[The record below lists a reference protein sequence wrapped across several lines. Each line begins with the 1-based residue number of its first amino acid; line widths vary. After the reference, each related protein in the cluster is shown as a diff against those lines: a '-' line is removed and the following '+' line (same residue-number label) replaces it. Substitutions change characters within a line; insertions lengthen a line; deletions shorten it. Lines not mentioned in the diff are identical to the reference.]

1 MNLEVEPPCK
11 KKKQEEPS
19 HPSFLSLPDVIILNC
34 LARVSKSYYPKLS
47 LVSKTFR
54 SLILSIELNHARFHH
69 KTNEISFHVCLQL
82 PDRPLP
88 SYWFTLLIDLEMKK
102 STLAQ
107 VPSIYA
113 PIVPRI
119 MLTVASQ
126 VYALRQF
133 YHPSP
138 VMIVRNKENLLWR
151 KAPSL
156 TVARSNPGACVLDG
170 KIYVVGGC
178 TANDCWGEVFDT
190 KTQTWEP
197 LPDPGTE
204 LRFSSVI
211 RKLEIIQG
219 KIYVRSNEE
228 KDSVYDPKKREW
240 NVAAK
245 ALVGDSSCMWYDR
258 ECKEWKP
265 VKGLSSLN
273 KSCRRGLIETVNL
286 NGKLIVLW
294 NKFARPGPHC
304 QNKTICCALVALEKR
319 QDGQVWGNVEWSN
332 AVLRLSERM
341 LLFELQCDEKDR
353 TSDFFLVLM
362 IMLLQR
368 TRYSLISYVTG
379 QTGLIFT
386 LPDVSGPPLLKLIKS
401 GSCCLLVD
409 NVAVFFCYPLISP

>member
-11 KKKQEEPS
+11 KKKQDEPS

-126 VYALRQF
+126 V
-133 YHPSP
+133 
-138 VMIVRNKENLLWR
+138 
-151 KAPSL
+151 
-156 TVARSNPGACVLDG
+156 
-170 KIYVVGGC
+170 
-178 TANDCWGEVFDT
+178 
-190 KTQTWEP
+190 
-197 LPDPGTE
+197 
-204 LRFSSVI
+204 
-211 RKLEIIQG
+211 
-219 KIYVRSNEE
+219 
-228 KDSVYDPKKREW
+228 
-240 NVAAK
+240 
-245 ALVGDSSCMWYDR
+245 
-258 ECKEWKP
+258 
-265 VKGLSSLN
+265 
-273 KSCRRGLIETVNL
+273 
-286 NGKLIVLW
+286 
-294 NKFARPGPHC
+294 
-304 QNKTICCALVALEKR
+304 
-319 QDGQVWGNVEWSN
+319 
-332 AVLRLSERM
+332 
-341 LLFELQCDEKDR
+341 
-353 TSDFFLVLM
+353 
-362 IMLLQR
+362 
-368 TRYSLISYVTG
+368 LISYVTG

-409 NVAVFFCYPLISP
+409 NVAVFFLSSKLTLKPLKTSFTSANSSPIIIFPPGSCFSLWIKPDQTLTNDLGKKAT

>member
-1 MNLEVEPPCK
+1 MFKTYAVSAAMNLEVEPPCK

-54 SLILSIELNHARFHH
+54 SLILSIELNHARFYH
-69 KTNEISFHVCLQL
+69 KTNESSFHICLQL
-82 PDRPLP
+82 PDRPRP
-88 SYWFTLLIDLEMKK
+88 SYWFTLLINLETKK

-113 PIVPRI
+113 PKAPSI
-119 MLTVASQ
+119 MLTVGSQ

-138 VMIVRNKENLLWR
+138 VMIVRNIENLLWR
-151 KAPSL
+151 KAPNL
-156 TVARSNPGACVLDG
+156 TVLRSNPGACVLDG

-204 LRFSSVI
+204 LRFSRVI
-211 RKLEIIQG
+211 RKLQIFQG
-219 KIYVRSNEE
+219 KIYVRSNDE

-245 ALVGDSSCMWYDR
+245 ALVGDSRCAIGNLLYSCGRKSCMWYDS

-294 NKFARPGPHC
+294 DKFARRGPHC

-332 AVLRLSERM
+332 DVLRVPSSYLLLRSSIILS
-341 LLFELQCDEKDR
+341 
-353 TSDFFLVLM
+353 
-362 IMLLQR
+362 
-368 TRYSLISYVTG
+368 
-379 QTGLIFT
+379 
-386 LPDVSGPPLLKLIKS
+386 
-401 GSCCLLVD
+401 
-409 NVAVFFCYPLISP
+409 

>member
-11 KKKQEEPS
+11 KKKQDEPS

-156 TVARSNPGACVLDG
+156 TVARSNPSACVLDG

-228 KDSVYDPKKREW
+228 KTQFMIRKT
-240 NVAAK
+240 
-245 ALVGDSSCMWYDR
+245 CMWYDR

-294 NKFARPGPHC
+294 DKFARPGPHC

-332 AVLRLSERM
+332 AVLRVPSSYLFLRSSRM
-341 LLFELQCDEKDR
+341 L
-353 TSDFFLVLM
+353 S
-362 IMLLQR
+362 
-368 TRYSLISYVTG
+368 
-379 QTGLIFT
+379 
-386 LPDVSGPPLLKLIKS
+386 
-401 GSCCLLVD
+401 
-409 NVAVFFCYPLISP
+409 

>member
-1 MNLEVEPPCK
+1 MFKTYAVSAAMNLEVEPPCK

-245 ALVGDSSCMWYDR
+245 ALVGDSRCTIGNLLYSCGTKSCMWYDR

-286 NGKLIVLW
+286 NGKLIVFW
-294 NKFARPGPHC
+294 DKFARPGPHC

-332 AVLRLSERM
+332 AVLRVPSSYLFLRSSRM
-341 LLFELQCDEKDR
+341 L
-353 TSDFFLVLM
+353 S
-362 IMLLQR
+362 
-368 TRYSLISYVTG
+368 
-379 QTGLIFT
+379 
-386 LPDVSGPPLLKLIKS
+386 
-401 GSCCLLVD
+401 
-409 NVAVFFCYPLISP
+409 

>member
-1 MNLEVEPPCK
+1 MFKTYAVSAAMNLEVEPPCK

-245 ALVGDSSCMWYDR
+245 ALVGDSRCTIGNLLYSCGTKSCMWYDR

-332 AVLRLSERM
+332 AVLRVPSSYLFLRSSRM
-341 LLFELQCDEKDR
+341 L
-353 TSDFFLVLM
+353 S
-362 IMLLQR
+362 
-368 TRYSLISYVTG
+368 
-379 QTGLIFT
+379 
-386 LPDVSGPPLLKLIKS
+386 
-401 GSCCLLVD
+401 
-409 NVAVFFCYPLISP
+409 

>member
-54 SLILSIELNHARFHH
+54 SLILSIELNHARFYH
-69 KTNEISFHVCLQL
+69 KTNESSFHICLQL
-82 PDRPLP
+82 PDRPRP
-88 SYWFTLLIDLEMKK
+88 SYWFTLLINLETKK

-113 PIVPRI
+113 PKAPSI
-119 MLTVASQ
+119 MLTVGSQ

-138 VMIVRNKENLLWR
+138 VMIVRNIENLLWR
-151 KAPSL
+151 KAPNL
-156 TVARSNPGACVLDG
+156 TVPRSNPGACVLDG

-204 LRFSSVI
+204 LRFSRVI
-211 RKLEIIQG
+211 RKLQIFQG
-219 KIYVRSNEE
+219 KIYVRSNDE

-245 ALVGDSSCMWYDR
+245 ALVGDSRCAIGNLLYSCGRKSCMWYDS

-294 NKFARPGPHC
+294 DKFARRGPHC

-332 AVLRLSERM
+332 DVLRVRIPDMSESIKIIICMMLQLVRECCCSSFSVMKKTGQVISLLSRNR
-341 LLFELQCDEKDR
+341 LKA
-353 TSDFFLVLM
+353 LVWLDDYV
-362 IMLLQR
+362 IAR
-368 TRYSLISYVTG
+368 TR
-379 QTGLIFT
+379 
-386 LPDVSGPPLLKLIKS
+386 
-401 GSCCLLVD
+401 
-409 NVAVFFCYPLISP
+409 

>member
-245 ALVGDSSCMWYDR
+245 ALVGDSRCAIGNLLYSCGRKSCMWYDS

-332 AVLRLSERM
+332 DVLRVPSSYLLLRSSIILS
-341 LLFELQCDEKDR
+341 
-353 TSDFFLVLM
+353 
-362 IMLLQR
+362 
-368 TRYSLISYVTG
+368 
-379 QTGLIFT
+379 
-386 LPDVSGPPLLKLIKS
+386 
-401 GSCCLLVD
+401 
-409 NVAVFFCYPLISP
+409 